1 VIQWIINGE
10 RVTEEEY
17 AAHCKKNAKRYRDNL
32 RDILTS
38 RKPPDLHGDDTTF
51 MNAFGTLHKQLGDQ
65 ADMVVE
71 AAKRQGYTPSAN
83 DVYMPSVARS
93 IGDPEAFF
101 HGGRGRADMKRSIEE
116 NFGTASVGRWVETK
130 NVDRPPPENI
140 PLADDIVEDIYRERM
155 LIDPEIMKRNKADV
169 KAEIIEDH
177 GARKRV

>member
-17 AAHCKKNAKRYRDNL
+17 AAHCKKNSKRYRDNL
-32 RDILTS
+32 RDILDS
-38 RKPPDLHGDDTTF
+38 RKPPALAGDDTTF
-51 MNAFGTLHKQLGDQ
+51 FNAFGTLYDQLGDQ

-71 AAKRQGYTPSAN
+71 EAKRQGYTPSGN
-83 DVYMPSVARS
+83 DIYMGSVARG

-101 HGGRGRADMKRSIEE
+101 HAGRGRAEYKRTIED
-116 NFGTASVGRWVETK
+116 NFGTASSGRWVETK
-130 NVDRPPPENI
+130 NIDRPPPENI
-140 PLADDIVEDIYRERM
+140 TLADDIVEDIYRERM
-155 LIDPEIMKRNKADV
+155 LIDPEILRRNKADV